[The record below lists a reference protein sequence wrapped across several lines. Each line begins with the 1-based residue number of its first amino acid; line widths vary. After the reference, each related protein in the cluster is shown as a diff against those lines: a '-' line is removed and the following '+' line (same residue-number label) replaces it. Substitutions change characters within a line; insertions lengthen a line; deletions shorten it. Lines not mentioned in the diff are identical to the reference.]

1 MEINDFCSMIKES
14 KQFDDLEVRIL
25 RALLMLTNRDVI
37 KANAAKIAEEAG
49 VSVTNAYKY
58 LYSLQK
64 KGLVESGQEKN
75 KVFWLARSTNPF
87 PRILSYVSKD
97 YIRLKELFADLEKK
111 YDEFLELRGKHIW
124 LGEKAY
130 EQYEGD
136 FSNKAALLFDLA
148 NEEILITTNKF
159 YDDIV
164 LLEAVKRAVE
174 RGIKIRIIAAELH
187 PETLQKLK
195 KINIEM
201 RLGRALP
208 YLVIVDDKHGM
219 TVDEKEKGIWFLNC
233 KTDYKDKFEELWEKA
248 HVIWYLYYFIFN

>member
-1 MEINDFCSMIKES
+1 MEINEFCSMLKES
-14 KQFDDLEVRIL
+14 KQFDDLEIRIL
-25 RALLMLTNRDVI
+25 RAMLILTNRDII
-37 KANAAKIAEEAG
+37 KATASQIAKEAG
-49 VSVTNAYKY
+49 ISVTNAYKY

-64 KGLVESGQEKN
+64 KGLVESAQEKN
-75 KVFWLARSTNPF
+75 KVFWLTRSTNPF

-97 YIRLKELFADLEKK
+97 YIRLKELFSKLKNK
-111 YDEFLELRGKHIW
+111 YDEFLELRGKAIW

-136 FSNKAALLFDLA
+136 FVNKAALLFDIA
-148 NEEILITTNKF
+148 NEEIMITTDKF

-164 LLEAVKRAVE
+164 LLEGIKRAIE
-174 RGIKIRIIAAELH
+174 RGIKIRIIAAEIH

-208 YLVIVDDKHGM
+208 YLIVVDGKHGM
-219 TVDEKEKGIWFLNC
+219 TVDENERGIWFLNC
-233 KTDYKDKFEELWEKA
+233 KTDYKDKFEEFWNKA
-248 HVIWYLYYFIFN
+248 HAI

>member
-1 MEINDFCSMIKES
+1 MEINEFCSMLKES
-14 KQFDDLEVRIL
+14 RQFDDMEVRIL
-25 RALLMLTNRDVI
+25 RAMLILTNRDVV
-37 KANAAKIAEEAG
+37 KVDAAKIAQEAG
-49 VSVTNAYKY
+49 ISVTNAYKY

-64 KGLVESGQEKN
+64 KGLVENGQEKS

-97 YIRLKELFADLEKK
+97 YLRLKDLFADLEKK
-111 YDEFLELRGKHIW
+111 YEEYLEVRGKNIW

-136 FSNKAALLFDLA
+136 FSNKASLLFDIA
-148 NEEILITTNKF
+148 QEEIMITTDKF

-164 LLEAVKRAVE
+164 MLEAIKRAVE

-187 PETLQKLK
+187 PETLAKLR
-195 KINIEM
+195 KIEIEM

-208 YLVIVDDKHGM
+208 YLVVVDGKHGM
-219 TVDEKEKGIWFLNC
+219 TVDENQKGIWFLNC
-233 KTDYKDKFEELWEKA
+233 KTDYKDKFEALWEKA
-248 HVIWYLYYFIFN
+248 HVI